1 MLKRGSDRLTVKFM
15 LTLRGGDSVDVPLL
29 CCSGCR
35 STDSLFGELISCTFG
50 NHLYICIF
58 GNSIEMMER
67 KAGEESS
74 RVSCLLFL

>member
-35 STDSLFGELISCTFG
+35 STDSLFGELISC
-50 NHLYICIF
+50 IF